1 MPLIFDQK
9 ISAKTLGR
17 FGALF
22 LFLTPTLLMTVTA
35 SFMRRPGWDLRSR
48 LRAAGLHF
56 IASIAVAALAAAL
69 VFGLWYPGAYRSLSG
84 GRELFLLVVA
94 VDVVLGPLL
103 TFAVFDRAKGFSHLR
118 RDLAVIVALQLAALA
133 YGLYTVYIARPI
145 ALVFERDRFR
155 VISAVEVYQPELP
168 MAPESYRQ
176 LTLTG
181 PWQLGL
187 RDTKPGEERKDA
199 IFKAVFEGVDTSQ
212 RPIFWV
218 PYSQEKAHAA
228 AAAAKPLAE
237 LIQRRAAQAQLLQDE
252 ARDIGLAIDDTRYLP
267 VRARGDW
274 VALMDK
280 QGVVRG
286 FAPVDGY

>member
-1 MPLIFDQK
+1 MI
-9 ISAKTLGR
+9 AT
-17 FGALF
+17 
-22 LFLTPTLLMTVTA
+22 T
-35 SFMRRPGWDLRSR
+35 SFMRRPGWDMPSR

-56 IASIAVAALAAAL
+56 LASIAVAALAAAL
-69 VFGLWYPGAYRSLSG
+69 VFWLWYPGAYRGLSG
-84 GRELFLLVVA
+84 GRELFLLVVT

-103 TFAVFDRAKGFSHLR
+103 TFAVFDRAKGIAHLR
-118 RDLAVIVALQLAALA
+118 RDLAFIVALQLAALA
-133 YGLYTVYIARPI
+133 YGLYTVYLARPV

-155 VISAVEVYQPELP
+155 VISAMEVNEQELP

-199 IFKAVFEGVDTSQ
+199 ILKAVMEGVDTSQ
-212 RPIFWV
+212 RPKFWI
-218 PYSQEKAHAA
+218 PYSQNQAQA

-252 ARDIGLAIDDTRYLP
+252 ARGIGLAIDDTRYLP